1 MKETAKIVSVAAVL
15 LIAAGL
21 GVLAVTL
28 NKEPAPEAKP
38 TPIVELPPPTN
49 APTEAPT
56 LPLYDY
62 VPTELGKTEKAKQ
75 LLNINRDYMGWI
87 KIENTDVDYPFVKD
101 PGEIHEDNNYYG
113 NSYYGINEFYLH
125 HDFDKRE
132 YEFAGTLFMDYC
144 DNFEAVEE
152 LQSENIVIYGHNM
165 ANNTMFGSLR
175 RYRQDYDF
183 YKDAAFVE
191 LSNSYRDYDYV
202 ICCCFITGGN
212 YYSDFLYWQ
221 MEELDTEKEFN
232 DYVDTVRSK
241 QLFDTG
247 VDLKYGDKLLTLST
261 CYASEDNSRFVI
273 VARRLRDGEIAG
285 DLDSIEKTEEYI
297 KAQEEKKKQE
307 EKEKKETDNSEDSH

>member
-1 MKETAKIVSVAAVL
+1 MKETAKVVVACAAVL
-15 LIAAGL
+15 AAG
-21 GVLAVTL
+21 VLTVMAAAL
-28 NKEPAPEAKP
+28 KNEPDQESKP
-38 TPIVELPPPTN
+38 TPVIELPPSTKP
-49 APTEAPT
+49 PTEAPT

-75 LLNINRDYMGWI
+75 LLKVNKDYVGWI

-101 PGEIHEDNNYYG
+101 PGEIFED
-113 NSYYGINEFYLH
+113 NSYYGNAYYGINDFYLH
-125 HDFDKRE
+125 HDFDKRQ

-144 DNFEAVEE
+144 DNFEAVEDI
-152 LQSENIVIYGHNM
+152 QSENIVIYGHNM

-175 RYRQDYDF
+175 RYRQDYNF

-221 MEELDTEKEFN
+221 MEELDTEEDFN
-232 DYVDTVRSK
+232 YYVDTMRSK

-247 VDLKYGDKLLTLST
+247 VDVEYGDKLLTLST
-261 CYASEDNSRFVI
+261 CYASEDNSRFVV

-307 EKEKKETDNSEDSH
+307 EKTKETDNS